1 MKKIDTWL
9 DIQRFLSG
17 AESADKQIMRLPKE
31 SGEFIQVGLSA
42 LAEVRSVRRAFYT
55 SHI

>member
-17 AESADKQIMRLPKE
+17 AAHVPDLPQESE
-31 SGEFIQVGLSA
+31 EFKQVGLSEI
-42 LAEVRSVRRAFYT
+42 AEVRNVRRGLSVSF
-55 SHI
+55 SV

>member
-17 AESADKQIMRLPKE
+17 ATDTPILPRESA
-31 SGEFIQVGLSA
+31 EFKQVGLSEI
-42 LAEVRSVRRAFYT
+42 AEVRSMRFNLSGHT
-55 SHI
+55 N

>member
-17 AESADKQIMRLPKE
+17 AARMPSIPRESE
-31 SGEFIQVGLSA
+31 EFKQVGLSEI
-42 LAEVRSVRRAFYT
+42 AEVRSVRLALRGQT
-55 SHI
+55 I

>member
-17 AESADKQIMRLPKE
+17 AGGMPTIPRESD
-31 SGEFIQVGLSA
+31 EFRQVGLSEI
-42 LAEVRSVRRAFYT
+42 AEVRSVRLPLA
-55 SHI
+55 SHTI

>member
-17 AESADKQIMRLPKE
+17 AVEIPSIPKE
-31 SGEFIQVGLSA
+31 SEEFKQVGLSEI
-42 LAEVRSVRRAFYT
+42 AEVRSTRSALCK
-55 SHI
+55 SHTI